1 MKTNLRTFIKHTAK
15 DFHNQSVNPPVV
27 RASTII
33 FKNLQEIEKAEKK
46 YLKNPRSGNFNYGRQ
61 GTPTTYAL
69 QKVLQEMEECYKV
82 YLTPTGFGAVFLA
95 VLSVVQPGDEI
106 LVTDS
111 VYSPTRLL
119 TQDYLKKFNIKSIF
133 YNPLNLNDLK
143 NKISKKTK
151 LIFVE
156 NPGSNTF
163 EFQDL
168 KKIITLAKKNN
179 IFTAI
184 DNTWATPYLLKPIKL
199 GFDMSI
205 VSATK
210 YYSGHSDVMGG
221 SLAINKKV
229 FKLVEP
235 TNRVSGLR
243 LSPDE
248 AYLVLRGIR
257 TLDVRLDKHH
267 LNALK
272 VANFLSKHKKILNV
286 YYPYKKKSQNYKMW
300 KKYYS
305 GASGLM
311 GLKVKSK
318 NKKTVKNFINSL
330 KLFGYGYSWGGFESL
345 ALYQSQRQLGA
356 RNYTN
361 LKKNEHIIRL
371 HIGLE
376 DPKDIIN
383 DLKQGLKK
391 IKESNGKVFPKQKC
405 IHYFNSLLPS
415 CNYCPRYTPNFWAI
429 LF

>member
-1 MKTNLRTFIKHTAK
+1 MKNSIKTFLKHTSK

-33 FKNLQEIEKAEKK
+33 FKSIQDIKKTQNK
-46 YLKNPRSGNFNYGRQ
+46 YLKNPVSGNFDYGRQ

-69 QKVLQEMEECYKV
+69 QQILRKIEDCYKV

-95 VLSVVQPGDEI
+95 VLSVVEPEDEI

-111 VYSPTRLL
+111 VYTPTRLL
-119 TQDYLKKFNIKSIF
+119 TETYLKKFKVKTIF
-133 YNPLNLNDLK
+133 YDPSDLNDLK
-143 NKISKKTK
+143 SKISKKTK

-168 KKIITLAKKNN
+168 SKIINIAKKNY

-184 DNTWATPYLLKPIKL
+184 DNTWGTPYLLKPIKL

-229 FKLVEP
+229 FKLVES
-235 TNRVSGLR
+235 TNKVSGLR
-243 LSPDE
+243 LGPDD
-248 AYLVLRGIR
+248 AYLILRGIR
-257 TLDVRLDKHH
+257 TLDVRLEKHQE
-267 LNALK
+267 NALK
-272 VANFLSKHKKILNV
+272 VANFLSKQKKVIKV
-286 YYPYKKKSQNYKMW
+286 FYPYKKGSNNYKLW

-305 GASGLM
+305 GASGLL
-311 GLKVKSK
+311 GFKVSSK
-318 NKKTVKNFINSL
+318 NKNSVIKFVNSL
-330 KLFGYGYSWGGFESL
+330 KLFGYGFSWGGFESL
-345 ALYQSQRQLGA
+345 ALYQTHAALGKRQF
-356 RNYTN
+356 THIS
-361 LKKNEHIIRL
+361 KNEHVIRM

-376 DPKDIIN
+376 DPKDII
-383 DLKQGLKK
+383 DDIKQALKY
-391 IKESNGKVFPKQKC
+391 IK
-405 IHYFNSLLPS
+405 
-415 CNYCPRYTPNFWAI
+415 
-429 LF
+429 